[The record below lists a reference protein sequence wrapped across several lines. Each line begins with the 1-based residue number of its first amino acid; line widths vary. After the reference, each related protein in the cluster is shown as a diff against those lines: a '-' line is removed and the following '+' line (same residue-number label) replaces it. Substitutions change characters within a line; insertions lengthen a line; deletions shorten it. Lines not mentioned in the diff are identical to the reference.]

1 MITVTKTNTRGFRS
15 ERFRNQPVHQFYEHL
30 KSGMHSVE
38 PKDTYINLFARPEI
52 DGFSS
57 DNAEI
62 EWSTSLSGKAV
73 HYSTLSD
80 LEKQKVDRYIDEAFS
95 SIRNY
100 VEENRDKSGKD
111 RDYALFLNMVAK
123 KPHCNQIWVVGGKP
137 TIVQWGY
144 SDENNLMG
152 SSGIYPNWDSF
163 ISEIQIAKSEEKRA
177 TEESNKQNVSEK
189 VEEVVPLVESSS
201 LFTEAATDEKASPSV
216 EIKPKQAVEEKPVEK
231 PLPKPANKSKKPVKK
246 QESKK
251 SAMAGLGGYAWVK
264 WLAIIL
270 FIIILILLLLRFLPH
285 NQFGPMGGFGGGP
298 TIINGGAGA
307 PAGGMIGGTAPVGGM
322 IGGPDGGNSAGG
334 NGSSGSGNGYPAG
347 GNGSAGSG
355 SGYPAGGNGATGAY
369 QGGNSAG
376 GNDVGGNHKYGNYTG
391 GNSVGDNYIGGNHTG
406 GNHTGGNYTG
416 GNDVGGSYTGGNDA
430 GDNHED
436 GNYSGGNNVAG
447 DRKGDNSTDG
457 NSDDGAVPANK
468 DKKDN
473 GDNADAGIAPKSDVT
488 DSDNKVNSNNS
499 GELCPVC
506 RKTFKSHSQDDWKK
520 CLLSAQEG
528 REELKKTLQKLVN
541 DMNTDSADGA
551 GEQ

>member
-347 GNGSAGSG
+347 GNDA
-355 SGYPAGGNGATGAY
+355 PGNY
-369 QGGNSAG
+369 QGGNSSG